1 MEEFDEMYIKS
12 EENVSGCKFYNRCP
26 FRLQLCKENIPRLN
40 EIQKGHFAACH
51 LI

>member
-1 MEEFDEMYIKS
+1 MES

-26 FRLQLCKENIPRLN
+26 FRLQLCKENIPRLS
-40 EIQKGHFAACH
+40 EIKKGHFAACH